1 MKKSV
6 KIPIRTCVGCQ
17 EKKPKK
23 ELLRII
29 RNVEGNIEIDLTG
42 KKSGRGAYLCHDIK
56 CLEKGL
62 RENSLSKALDKEI
75 SPLIIEELR
84 RLFTSKSRN

>member
-1 MKKSV
+1 MKKSI

-17 EKKPKK
+17 ERKPKK

-29 RNVEGNIEIDLTG
+29 RNVKGDIEIDLTG
-42 KKSGRGAYLCHDIK
+42 KKSGRGAYLCYDIE

-62 RENSLSKALDKEI
+62 RGKSLVKSLDKEI
-75 SPLIIEELR
+75 PSLIIEELK
-84 RLFTSKSRN
+84 RLFASKTGN